1 MEPIVYVAAKAI
13 VLKLVDN
20 AAQEGPL
27 HTQVAPLLSI
37 YNHLANKPMKSS
49 GFKQALLRKVLNQ
62 KRHQFP
68 GGSKLAVIDIDWKM
82 QIHDAAAI
90 IEEAN
95 LVAENTSSLE
105 ERRAARNEKR
115 SASATH

>member
-1 MEPIVYVAAKAI
+1 
-13 VLKLVDN
+13 
-20 AAQEGPL
+20 
-27 HTQVAPLLSI
+27 
-37 YNHLANKPMKSS
+37 
-49 GFKQALLRKVLNQ
+49 
-62 KRHQFP
+62 
-68 GGSKLAVIDIDWKM
+68 VIDIDWKM

-115 SASATH
+115 NASATH